1 MSRKHENFTYRRCGD
16 REFYDASQYTFY
28 LNNKVINLNYNMQ
41 SDLAYLCVQGKI
53 KEAEDK
59 LKRMLRKQE
68 KQKIKFVT
76 YGFNFEDNPKAYV
89 WSPSP
94 WNSARIDNI
103 QDRLRVYK
111 RMKHNFFVENE
122 GYYIERNVI
131 VEQGSFNP
139 FGKNNSKK
147 IENKRKLNGNIFTLK
162 VIQK

>member
-1 MSRKHENFTYRRCGD
+1 MSRKHKNFKYCRCGN

-28 LNNKVINLNYNMQ
+28 LNNKVINLDYNMQ
-41 SDLAYLCVQGKI
+41 SDLAYLCVQGKT

-68 KQKIKFVT
+68 KQRIKFVT

-94 WNSARIDNI
+94 WMSARIDNI

-111 RMKHNFFVENE
+111 RMKHDFFIENE
-122 GYYIERNVI
+122 GYYIEHNVI
-131 VEQGSFNP
+131 VEQGLFNP
-139 FGKNNSKK
+139 FGENNSEK
-147 IENKRKLNGNIFTLK
+147 IENKRKLNGNIFTIK
-162 VIQK
+162 VI